1 MAWRI
6 NDSVLFQYADDFFCS
21 FFPCHGSYSLYVF
34 FRQGLTIFY
43 NQSIPKYYV
52 KKQTNFSIIFVS
64 WGDAIMEI
72 ERLKRDTVERL
83 RKVKKD
89 NGLTIAQIMDMLEE
103 KNCFISEATIKRIFS
118 ENNDPTSFK
127 YQSTIAPLADVL
139 LDLYSDNSGSED
151 VAMLK
156 ALIHDKNQLISILV
170 MKNDEM
176 RADFEKRIAHL
187 QKQLET
193 MEEHLMFREKQ
204 IDKKDEIISKLLSKV
219 ID

>member
-1 MAWRI
+1 
-6 NDSVLFQYADDFFCS
+6 
-21 FFPCHGSYSLYVF
+21 
-34 FRQGLTIFY
+34 
-43 NQSIPKYYV
+43 
-52 KKQTNFSIIFVS
+52 
-64 WGDAIMEI
+64 MEI
-72 ERLKRDTVERL
+72 EKLKRDTVERI

-89 NGLTIAQIMDMLEE
+89 NGLTTAQIMDLLEE

-118 ENNDPTSFK
+118 ENNDPTKFK

-139 LDLYSDNSGSED
+139 LDLYSDSSGSED
-151 VAMLK
+151 VTTLK
-156 ALIHDKNQLISILV
+156 ALIHDKNEMISILV

-204 IDKKDEIISKLLSKV
+204 IDKKDEIIAMLLSKV
-219 ID
+219 FD